1 MKKKQIKKLK
11 EKLWIFLINECNYKK
26 SIEDMWGSYFSL
38 PKTKTKDGKHEIQV
52 EIYLGKL
59 QIVNRIDGHIY
70 NIEKYTFMEMYNI
83 LKILKFNDY
92 IKFIYNVNI
101 DKWLKEKKKER
112 IMINQIKHAIDL
124 YNEEEDEM
132 NKWLAARI
140 YDEVLLKGVKK
151 C

>member
-1 MKKKQIKKLK
+1 MKEKQIKKLK
-11 EKLWIFLINECNYKK
+11 EKLWKFLVDKCNYKK

-38 PKTKTKDGKHEIQV
+38 PKTTTKDGKHEIQV
-52 EIYLGKL
+52 EIYLGAL

-83 LKILKFNDY
+83 LKISKFNDY
-92 IKFIYNVNI
+92 IKFVYNVNI
-101 DKWLKEKKKER
+101 EKWLKEKKKES

-140 YDEVLLKGVKK
+140 YDEVLLKGAKK

>member
-38 PKTKTKDGKHEIQV
+38 SQTTTKDGKHEIQV

-140 YDEVLLKGVKK
+140 YDEVLLKGAKK